1 MKRADD
7 TRTWRPLTRRSFV
20 ALLGGAAAA
29 LAIRRPIVPEVSA
42 APVVAPA
49 SPAAAPAARKTRWI
63 GHC

>member
-1 MKRADD
+1 MKRAGE

-29 LAIRRPIVPEVSA
+29 LAIRPAVQQALA
-42 APVVAPA
+42 APVDR
-49 SPAAAPAARKTRWI
+49 PAAPPPDRKTRWI